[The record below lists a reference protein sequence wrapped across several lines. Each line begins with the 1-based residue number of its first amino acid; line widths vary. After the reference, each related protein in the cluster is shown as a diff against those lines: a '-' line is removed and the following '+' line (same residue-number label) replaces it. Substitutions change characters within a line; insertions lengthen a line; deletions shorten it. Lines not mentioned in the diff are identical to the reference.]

1 MSPFSN
7 SKMSPFVRRGGD
19 GIGQR
24 SGDDELRG
32 GGSRGADSGGG
43 GEAYAAARGGET
55 AWDRGAPSQAVGS
68 AISVGR
74 SGGAGIA
81 SSREA
86 AEQCHRGGSS
96 AGSSC
101 LGAEAVRG
109 FRADLGVREAGGGAR
124 SSIVGGDV
132 AAVDDGPRG
141 CGGRRRVVRFG
152 CTRGRPRRACV
163 GDLVQIDGSPHDWFE
178 GRGPLCTLIVYV
190 DDATTRL
197 MASGFFPA
205 ETTEAYMETTRAHL
219 AACGRP
225 VAYYSDRYGVFRV
238 NKKGKEN
245 ELTQFGRALKTL
257 DIASIHAG
265 SPQAKGRVETG
276 EPHASG
282 SVGEGDAAAR
292 DRRHG
297 GGQRVPAGVHGGLQ
311 RAFSRWRRGIRRTRT
326 GRCCTRPGS
335 WT

>member
-24 SGDDELRG
+24 SGDDELQG

-74 SGGAGIA
+74 SGGAGIG

-132 AAVDDGPRG
+132 AAVDDGRG
-141 CGGRRRVVRFG
+141 AVAVEGASCG
-152 CTRGRPRRACV
+152 
-163 GDLVQIDGSPHDWFE
+163 
-178 GRGPLCTLIVYV
+178 
-190 DDATTRL
+190 
-197 MASGFFPA
+197 SGAP
-205 ETTEAYMETTRAHL
+205 E
-219 AACGRP
+219 
-225 VAYYSDRYGVFRV
+225 
-238 NKKGKEN
+238 
-245 ELTQFGRALKTL
+245 
-257 DIASIHAG
+257 
-265 SPQAKGRVETG
+265 
-276 EPHASG
+276 
-282 SVGEGDAAAR
+282 AAAAS
-292 DRRHG
+292 
-297 GGQRVPAGVHGGLQ
+297 V
-311 RAFSRWRRGIRRTRT
+311 RG
-326 GRCCTRPGS
+326 
-335 WT
+335 